1 MVLDLTDDVDE
12 HVLECLK
19 LPSERHSLFVLQAK
33 HRLRDCVAQRDIR
46 CKLAVSALRLSQLIV
61 VVVPPETGLTHARVV
76 LHRLVNRG
84 QLSRLVVQRVLPIVL
99 LNVGDDGL
107 AGVARPRDQRL
118 RVSVRVQHWGD
129 HQGSLNGHWCDRRLL
144 KVLVRPVLRAIELG
158 LLVCDEKEKR
168 LRSLIGRLVAL

>member
-1 MVLDLTDDVDE
+1 MVLDLADNVDE

-61 VVVPPETGLTHARVV
+61 VVSPETGLTHARVV
-76 LHRLVNRG
+76 LHGLVNRG

-129 HQGSLNGHWCDRRLL
+129 HQGSLNGNWCDRRLL

-168 LRSLIGRLVAL
+168 LRSLTGRLATL

>member
-1 MVLDLTDDVDE
+1 MVLDLTDNVNE

-33 HRLRDCVAQRDIR
+33 HRLRNCVAQRDIR

-61 VVVPPETGLTHARVV
+61 VVSETCLTHARVV
-76 LHRLVNRG
+76 LHGLVNRG

-107 AGVARPRDQRL
+107 AGVACPRDQRL
-118 RVSVRVQHWGD
+118 RVSVRVQHRGD
-129 HQGSLNGHWCDRRLL
+129 HQGSLNRHRSDRRLL
-144 KVLVRPVLRAIELG
+144 KVLIRPVLRAIELG